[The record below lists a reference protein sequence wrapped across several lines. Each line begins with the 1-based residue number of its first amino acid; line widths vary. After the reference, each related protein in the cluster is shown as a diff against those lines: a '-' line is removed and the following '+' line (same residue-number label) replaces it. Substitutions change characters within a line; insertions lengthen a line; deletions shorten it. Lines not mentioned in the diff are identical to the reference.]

1 MSASVFSLGTI
12 KIPYI
17 VFTVISIYNI
27 LTYSLRNSTTSLSIV
42 MSDNLDTLLSE
53 LSSFELPVSTPK
65 PVITEIEVTDY
76 NINEYILK
84 RTTQLIDTSI
94 TAVDDIKDYII
105 QGQNPDEIAA
115 LSELINAA
123 TKSIEALNRINLLNK
138 KGKIDK
144 ELKEM
149 DLKGKKEVA
158 GMLPSNNTVNNN
170 LIVASREEIFKQLLN
185 EPEPIEVVDSVVIEE
200 KEDK

>member
-1 MSASVFSLGTI
+1 
-12 KIPYI
+12 
-17 VFTVISIYNI
+17 
-27 LTYSLRNSTTSLSIV
+27 

-65 PVITEIEVTDY
+65 PEVPAMEVNDE
-76 NINEYILK
+76 NINDYILK

-149 DLKGKKEVA
+149 DLKNRKEVA
-158 GMLPSNNTVNNN
+158 GMLPGNNVVNNN
-170 LIVASREEIFKQLLN
+170 LIVASREEIFRQLLN
-185 EPEPIEVVDSVVIEE
+185 EPEPTTLEVLDTVVIEE

>member
-1 MSASVFSLGTI
+1 MS
-12 KIPYI
+12 
-17 VFTVISIYNI
+17 N
-27 LTYSLRNSTTSLSIV
+27 
-42 MSDNLDTLLSE
+42 NLDTLLNE

-65 PVITEIEVTDY
+65 PEVPAMEVNDE
-76 NINEYILK
+76 NINDYILK

-149 DLKGKKEVA
+149 DLKNRKEVA
-158 GMLPSNNTVNNN
+158 GMLPGNNVVNNN

-185 EPEPIEVVDSVVIEE
+185 EPEPIEILDSVVIEE
-200 KEDK
+200 KGDK

>member
-1 MSASVFSLGTI
+1 
-12 KIPYI
+12 
-17 VFTVISIYNI
+17 
-27 LTYSLRNSTTSLSIV
+27 

-65 PVITEIEVTDY
+65 PEVPAMEVNDE
-76 NINEYILK
+76 NINDYILK

-149 DLKGKKEVA
+149 DLKNRKEVA
-158 GMLPSNNTVNNN
+158 GMLPGNNVVNNN

-185 EPEPIEVVDSVVIEE
+185 EPEPIEILDSVVIEE

>member
-1 MSASVFSLGTI
+1 
-12 KIPYI
+12 
-17 VFTVISIYNI
+17 
-27 LTYSLRNSTTSLSIV
+27 
-42 MSDNLDTLLSE
+42 MSDNLDTLLNE
-53 LSSFELPVSTPK
+53 LSSFEMPTNKQVVPSNTM
-65 PVITEIEVTDY
+65 EVTDD
-76 NINEYILK
+76 NINEYIVK
-84 RTTQLIDTSI
+84 RTSSLIDTGI
-94 TAVDDIKDYII
+94 NAIEDIKDYII

-115 LSELINAA
+115 LSELINAT

-158 GMLPSNNTVNNN
+158 GMLPGSTTVNNN
-170 LIVASREEIFKQLLN
+170 LIVASREEIFRQLLN
-185 EPEPIEVVDSVVIEE
+185 EPEPIEVIDSVVIEE

>member
-1 MSASVFSLGTI
+1 
-12 KIPYI
+12 
-17 VFTVISIYNI
+17 
-27 LTYSLRNSTTSLSIV
+27 
-42 MSDNLDTLLSE
+42 MSDNLDTLLNE
-53 LSSFELPVSTPK
+53 LSSFEMPTNKQVVPSNTM
-65 PVITEIEVTDY
+65 EVTDD
-76 NINEYILK
+76 NINEYIVK
-84 RTTQLIDTSI
+84 RTSSLIDTGI
-94 TAVDDIKDYII
+94 NAIEDIRDYII

-115 LSELINAA
+115 LSELINAT

-158 GMLPSNNTVNNN
+158 GMLPGNNVVNNN
-170 LIVASREEIFKQLLN
+170 LIVASREEIFRQLLN
-185 EPEPIEVVDSVVIEE
+185 EPEHIEVIDSVVIEE

>member
-1 MSASVFSLGTI
+1 
-12 KIPYI
+12 
-17 VFTVISIYNI
+17 
-27 LTYSLRNSTTSLSIV
+27 
-42 MSDNLDTLLSE
+42 MSDNLDTLLNE

-65 PVITEIEVTDY
+65 PEVPAMEVNDE
-76 NINEYILK
+76 NINDYILK

-149 DLKGKKEVA
+149 DLKNRKEVA
-158 GMLPSNNTVNNN
+158 GMLPGNNVVNNN

-185 EPEPIEVVDSVVIEE
+185 EPEPIEILDSVVIEE

>member
-1 MSASVFSLGTI
+1 
-12 KIPYI
+12 
-17 VFTVISIYNI
+17 
-27 LTYSLRNSTTSLSIV
+27 
-42 MSDNLDTLLSE
+42 MSDNLDTLLNE
-53 LSSFELPVSTPK
+53 LSSFEMPTNKQVVPSNTM
-65 PVITEIEVTDY
+65 EVTDD
-76 NINEYILK
+76 NINEYIVK
-84 RTTQLIDTSI
+84 RTSSLIDTGI
-94 TAVDDIKDYII
+94 NAIEDIKDYII

-115 LSELINAA
+115 LSELINAT

-158 GMLPSNNTVNNN
+158 GMLPGNNVVNNN
-170 LIVASREEIFKQLLN
+170 LIVASREEIFRQLLN
-185 EPEPIEVVDSVVIEE
+185 EPDPPTIEIVDSVVIEE

>member
-1 MSASVFSLGTI
+1 
-12 KIPYI
+12 
-17 VFTVISIYNI
+17 
-27 LTYSLRNSTTSLSIV
+27 

-65 PVITEIEVTDY
+65 PVIPEIEVNDE
-76 NINEYILK
+76 NINDYILK

-158 GMLPSNNTVNNN
+158 GMLPGNNVVNNN

-185 EPEPIEVVDSVVIEE
+185 SSEPEQIPEPIEVINSVVMDENE
-200 KEDK
+200 YK

>member
-1 MSASVFSLGTI
+1 
-12 KIPYI
+12 
-17 VFTVISIYNI
+17 
-27 LTYSLRNSTTSLSIV
+27 
-42 MSDNLDTLLSE
+42 MSDNLDTLLNE
-53 LSSFELPVSTPK
+53 LSSFEMPTNKQVVSSNTM
-65 PVITEIEVTDY
+65 EVTDD
-76 NINEYILK
+76 NINEYIVK
-84 RTTQLIDTSI
+84 RTSSLIDTGI
-94 TAVDDIKDYII
+94 NAIEDIKDYII

-115 LSELINAA
+115 LSELINAT

-149 DLKGKKEVA
+149 DLKNRKEVA
-158 GMLPSNNTVNNN
+158 GMLPGNNVVNNN

-185 EPEPIEVVDSVVIEE
+185 EPEPIEILDSVVIEE

>member
-1 MSASVFSLGTI
+1 
-12 KIPYI
+12 
-17 VFTVISIYNI
+17 
-27 LTYSLRNSTTSLSIV
+27 

-65 PVITEIEVTDY
+65 PEVPAMEVNDE
-76 NINEYILK
+76 NINDYILK

-123 TKSIEALNRINLLNK
+123 TKSI
-138 KGKIDK
+138 
-144 ELKEM
+144 
-149 DLKGKKEVA
+149 
-158 GMLPSNNTVNNN
+158 
-170 LIVASREEIFKQLLN
+170 
-185 EPEPIEVVDSVVIEE
+185 
-200 KEDK
+200 

>member
-1 MSASVFSLGTI
+1 
-12 KIPYI
+12 
-17 VFTVISIYNI
+17 
-27 LTYSLRNSTTSLSIV
+27 

-53 LSSFELPVSTPK
+53 LSSFELPVSEPK
-65 PVITEIEVTDY
+65 QVAPAMEVTDD
-76 NINEYILK
+76 NINEYIVK

-149 DLKGKKEVA
+149 DLNNKKEVA
-158 GMLPSNNTVNNN
+158 GMLPGNNVVNNN
-170 LIVASREEIFKQLLN
+170 LIVASREDIFKQLLSATEA
-185 EPEPIEVVDSVVIEE
+185 EPKIEVIDSVVIEE

>member
-1 MSASVFSLGTI
+1 
-12 KIPYI
+12 
-17 VFTVISIYNI
+17 
-27 LTYSLRNSTTSLSIV
+27 
-42 MSDNLDTLLSE
+42 MSDNLDTLLNE

-65 PVITEIEVTDY
+65 PEVPAMEVNDE
-76 NINEYILK
+76 NINDYILK

-149 DLKGKKEVA
+149 DLKNRKEVA
-158 GMLPSNNTVNNN
+158 GMLPGNNVVNNN

-185 EPEPIEVVDSVVIEE
+185 EPETVEILDSVVIEE

>member
-1 MSASVFSLGTI
+1 
-12 KIPYI
+12 
-17 VFTVISIYNI
+17 
-27 LTYSLRNSTTSLSIV
+27 
-42 MSDNLDTLLSE
+42 MSDNLDTLLIE

-65 PVITEIEVTDY
+65 QEVPAMEVTDD
-76 NINEYILK
+76 NINEYIVK

-149 DLKGKKEVA
+149 DLKNRKEVA
-158 GMLPSNNTVNNN
+158 GMLPGNNVVNNN

-185 EPEPIEVVDSVVIEE
+185 EPDPPSLEIIDSVVIEE

>member
-1 MSASVFSLGTI
+1 
-12 KIPYI
+12 
-17 VFTVISIYNI
+17 
-27 LTYSLRNSTTSLSIV
+27 
-42 MSDNLDTLLSE
+42 MSDNLDTLLNE
-53 LSSFELPVSTPK
+53 LSSFEMPTNKQVVPSNTM
-65 PVITEIEVTDY
+65 EVTDD
-76 NINEYILK
+76 NINEYIVK
-84 RTTQLIDTSI
+84 RTSSLIDTGI
-94 TAVDDIKDYII
+94 NAIEDIKDYII

-115 LSELINAA
+115 LSELINAT

-158 GMLPSNNTVNNN
+158 GMLPGNNVVNNN
-170 LIVASREEIFKQLLN
+170 LIVASREEIFRQLLN
-185 EPEPIEVVDSVVIEE
+185 EPEHIEVIDSVVIEE

>member
-1 MSASVFSLGTI
+1 
-12 KIPYI
+12 
-17 VFTVISIYNI
+17 
-27 LTYSLRNSTTSLSIV
+27 
-42 MSDNLDTLLSE
+42 MSDNLDTLLNE
-53 LSSFELPVSTPK
+53 LSSFEMPTNKQVVPLNTM
-65 PVITEIEVTDY
+65 EVTDD
-76 NINEYILK
+76 NINEYIVK
-84 RTTQLIDTSI
+84 RTSSLIDTGI
-94 TAVDDIKDYII
+94 NAIEDIKDYII

-115 LSELINAA
+115 LSELINAT

-158 GMLPSNNTVNNN
+158 GMLPGNNVVNNN
-170 LIVASREEIFKQLLN
+170 LIVASREEIFRQLLN
-185 EPEPIEVVDSVVIEE
+185 EPEPIEVIDSVVIEG

>member
-1 MSASVFSLGTI
+1 
-12 KIPYI
+12 
-17 VFTVISIYNI
+17 
-27 LTYSLRNSTTSLSIV
+27 

-65 PVITEIEVTDY
+65 SVIPEMEVTDD
-76 NINEYILK
+76 NINEYIVK

-158 GMLPSNNTVNNN
+158 GMLPGNNVVNNN

-185 EPEPIEVVDSVVIEE
+185 EPEPIEVIDSVVIEE

>member
-1 MSASVFSLGTI
+1 
-12 KIPYI
+12 
-17 VFTVISIYNI
+17 
-27 LTYSLRNSTTSLSIV
+27 

-65 PVITEIEVTDY
+65 PEVPAIEVTDD
-76 NINEYILK
+76 NINDYILK

-149 DLKGKKEVA
+149 DLNNKKEVA
-158 GMLPSNNTVNNN
+158 GMLPGSTTVNNN
-170 LIVASREEIFKQLLN
+170 LIVASREDIFKQLLN
-185 EPEPIEVVDSVVIEE
+185 ASESEPEVEVIDTVVIEE

>member
-1 MSASVFSLGTI
+1 
-12 KIPYI
+12 
-17 VFTVISIYNI
+17 
-27 LTYSLRNSTTSLSIV
+27 
-42 MSDNLDTLLSE
+42 MSDNLDTLLNE
-53 LSSFELPVSTPK
+53 LSSFEMPTNKQVVPSNTM
-65 PVITEIEVTDY
+65 EVTDD
-76 NINEYILK
+76 NINEYIVK
-84 RTTQLIDTSI
+84 RTSSLIDTGI
-94 TAVDDIKDYII
+94 NAIDDIKDYII

-115 LSELINAA
+115 LSELINAT

-158 GMLPSNNTVNNN
+158 GMLPGNNVVNNN
-170 LIVASREEIFKQLLN
+170 LIVASREEIFRQLLN
-185 EPEPIEVVDSVVIEE
+185 EPEHIEVIDSVVIEE

>member
-1 MSASVFSLGTI
+1 
-12 KIPYI
+12 
-17 VFTVISIYNI
+17 
-27 LTYSLRNSTTSLSIV
+27 
-42 MSDNLDTLLSE
+42 MSDNLDTLLNE

-65 PVITEIEVTDY
+65 PEVPAMEVNDE
-76 NINEYILK
+76 NINDYILK

-149 DLKGKKEVA
+149 DLKNRKEVA
-158 GMLPSNNTVNNN
+158 GMLPGNNVVNNN

-185 EPEPIEVVDSVVIEE
+185 EPEPIEILDSVVIEE
-200 KEDK
+200 KGDK

>member
-1 MSASVFSLGTI
+1 
-12 KIPYI
+12 
-17 VFTVISIYNI
+17 
-27 LTYSLRNSTTSLSIV
+27 
-42 MSDNLDTLLSE
+42 MSDNLDTLLNE
-53 LSSFELPVSTPK
+53 LSSFEMPTHKQVVPSNTM
-65 PVITEIEVTDY
+65 EVTDD
-76 NINEYILK
+76 NINEYIVK
-84 RTTQLIDTSI
+84 RTSSLIDTGI
-94 TAVDDIKDYII
+94 NAIEDIKDYII

-115 LSELINAA
+115 LSELINAT

-158 GMLPSNNTVNNN
+158 GMLPGNNVVNNN

-185 EPEPIEVVDSVVIEE
+185 EPEPIEILDSVVIEE

>member
-1 MSASVFSLGTI
+1 
-12 KIPYI
+12 
-17 VFTVISIYNI
+17 
-27 LTYSLRNSTTSLSIV
+27 
-42 MSDNLDTLLSE
+42 MSDNLDTLLNE
-53 LSSFELPVSTPK
+53 LSSFEMPTNKQVVPSNTM
-65 PVITEIEVTDY
+65 EVTDD
-76 NINEYILK
+76 NINEYIVN
-84 RTTQLIDTSI
+84 RTSSLIDTGI
-94 TAVDDIKDYII
+94 NAIEDIKDYII

-115 LSELINAA
+115 LSELINAT

-158 GMLPSNNTVNNN
+158 GMLPGNNVVNNN
-170 LIVASREEIFKQLLN
+170 LIVASREEIFRQLLN
-185 EPEPIEVVDSVVIEE
+185 EPDPPTIEIVDSVVIEE